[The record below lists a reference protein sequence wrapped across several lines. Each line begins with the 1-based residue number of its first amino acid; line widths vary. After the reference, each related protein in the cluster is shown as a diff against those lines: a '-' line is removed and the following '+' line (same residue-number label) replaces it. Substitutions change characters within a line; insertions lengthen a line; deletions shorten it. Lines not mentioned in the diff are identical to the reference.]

1 MARQFAEDYQR
12 THPDARPSG
21 YVQNAE
27 SVGAPVGEKP
37 FHGEGTEN
45 LGTADSGETST
56 DPADDVY
63 GRSENGAA
71 GTGTSE
77 NTENPDE
84 SNANSNGNTKTG
96 HRSWDANVSDYTS
109 KEVKEETSEEKEPDR
124 SRNHDGVKVIQKE
137 TQKVEPAE
145 DALIIPVITG

>member
-63 GRSENGAA
+63 GRSENGSV

-77 NTENPDE
+77 NTENSDE
-84 SNANSNGNTKTG
+84 SDSKSNGRTETG

-109 KEVKEETSEEKEPDR
+109 KEVKEETSEETGNR
-124 SRNHDGVKVIQKE
+124 SGNHDGVKVIQKE
-137 TQKVEPAE
+137 AQKVESSE
-145 DALIIPVITG
+145 DALIIPVVTG